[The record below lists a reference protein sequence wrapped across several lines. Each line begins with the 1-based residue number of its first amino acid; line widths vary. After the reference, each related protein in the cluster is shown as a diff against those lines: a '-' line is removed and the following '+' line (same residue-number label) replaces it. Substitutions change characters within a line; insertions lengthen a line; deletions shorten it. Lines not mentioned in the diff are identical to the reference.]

1 MGELDLTVA
10 PLSPSPPPASPPK
23 ATLQT
28 SRASELDREG
38 LRNTIVDDAMEVDT
52 DEDTSLAPVGA
63 PSSSKRKLDQLN
75 TGVAT
80 SPSMST
86 PFIAISSPQ
95 VNRSPS
101 PPKASSALNSPAS
114 FLPPPPIASTS
125 FLPYASST
133 PSTISPALLM
143 PPLSHSSAHHP
154 SISHPGYDTGF
165 SISDISP
172 NYVDLLPELSSDV
185 QRVRMLAANVV
196 TKRKG
201 KEKAGVDLWKM
212 NIKANYM
219 GAKNFLGKGKRVH
232 NVLSTHD
239 WGVSCLLCFERRVQ
253 ATDFDFD

>member
-23 ATLQT
+23 ASIQS
-28 SRASELDREG
+28 SRASELAGDG

-52 DEDTSLAPVGA
+52 DEDTSLAPMGA
-63 PSSSKRKLDQLN
+63 QSSSKRKLDQLN
-75 TGVAT
+75 TGVAP
-80 SPSMST
+80 SPSMTT

-95 VNRSPS
+95 VHRSPS

-114 FLPPPPIASTS
+114 FIPPPPVASTS
-125 FLPYASST
+125 SLPYASST
-133 PSTISPALLM
+133 PSTTLPTLLM
-143 PPLSHSSAHHP
+143 PPLSNSSAHHP
-154 SISHPGYDTGF
+154 SNSHSSYNPGF

-185 QRVRMLAANVV
+185 QRVRMLTANVV

-239 WGVSCLLCFERRVQ
+239 WGVSCFSCFED
-253 ATDFDFD
+253 AFI